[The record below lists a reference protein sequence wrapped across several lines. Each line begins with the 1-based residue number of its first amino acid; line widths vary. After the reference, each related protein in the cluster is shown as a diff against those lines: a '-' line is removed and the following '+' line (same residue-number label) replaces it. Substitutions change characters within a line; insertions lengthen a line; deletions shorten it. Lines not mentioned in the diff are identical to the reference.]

1 MQLPVISQS
10 ARGAPT
16 DVLSIGSDM
25 ASHFG
30 PARLRRLSLHSDVAG
45 NNDITSAAEKRV
57 RGWAQGRA
65 AAADTTAGTMTMPT
79 RFFNAVDAPPLHT
92 AWIKRTQAEAAMAEV
107 KWQLRSHFEEQVKEQ
122 LEAKGREIQQVV
134 SDHHRDVQRLQE
146 RFRLKIAGLEERYQH
161 LQALNGVEEENV
173 KLRAEVGRPV

>member
-1 MQLPVISQS
+1 
-10 ARGAPT
+10 
-16 DVLSIGSDM
+16 
-25 ASHFG
+25 
-30 PARLRRLSLHSDVAG
+30 
-45 NNDITSAAEKRV
+45 
-57 RGWAQGRA
+57 
-65 AAADTTAGTMTMPT
+65 
-79 RFFNAVDAPPLHT
+79 
-92 AWIKRTQAEAAMAEV
+92 MAEV